1 MRQHTRFDKG
11 MLFFNLDDAEKTAN
25 INSNP
30 KHTHFPSMLYKML
43 DNECLNISNKIGAK
57 SERERFQD
65 TTTILRYF
73 SETRDVSRV
82 SSD

>member
-30 KHTHFPSMLYKML
+30 KHTLSKHAVQNAGK
-43 DNECLNISNKIGAK
+43 
-57 SERERFQD
+57 
-65 TTTILRYF
+65 
-73 SETRDVSRV
+73 
-82 SSD
+82 